1 MALSIGQLAAITQ
14 SHIIPKAVEQI
25 FSSNPLFYRM
35 REKGIKY
42 DGSLSIK
49 QPLVH
54 TATGSVTAF
63 SGYDILPTAPTDQI
77 TAAEFSWRQYA
88 ATVTIS
94 GEEELKNS
102 GKDGIMNLLELKKDI
117 AALSLEDTLGT
128 DLQGSNTGGKSI
140 DGLASILS
148 TTTTYGGIAVA
159 DMATW
164 VAKVPTLATAGTLTK
179 YEFQKAMGQATVG
192 NDKPTIAITRQSVYD
207 KIWSLWEGQQRFE
220 NTQKGDAGF
229 TTMTVNGLDVVV
241 DSHVTGS
248 DGASQTNWL
257 EFLNERYLH
266 MFIHKDYNFKAV
278 PIPPQRDQDIKMV
291 RWLVALNLACSRR
304 IMQCVIKTIDPAL

>member
-1 MALSIGQLAAITQ
+1 MALSIGQLAAITK
-14 SHIIPKAVEQI
+14 SHIVPKAVEQI

-49 QPLVH
+49 QPLIH

-102 GKDGIMNLLELKKDI
+102 GKEGILNLLDLKKDI
-117 AALSLEDTLGT
+117 AALSLEDQLGT
-128 DLQGSNTGGKSI
+128 DLQAANSGGKSI
-140 DGLASILS
+140 DGLGLVLS
-148 TTTTYGGIAVA
+148 TTSTYGGIAVA
-159 DMATW
+159 DMASW
-164 VAKVPTLATAGTLTK
+164 KAKVPTLAAAGTLTK
-179 YEFQKAMGQATVG
+179 YEFQKAMGQCTVG
-192 NDKPTIAITRQSVYD
+192 NDKPSIAITRQSVYD
-207 KIWSLWEGQQRFE
+207 KLWSLWEGQQRFE
-220 NTQKGDAGF
+220 STKADAGF
-229 TTMTVNGLDVVV
+229 TTMKINGLDVVV
-241 DSHVTGS
+241 DSHVSGT
-248 DGASQTNWL
+248 DGGNQDNYL
-257 EFLNERYLH
+257 QFLNERYLH
-266 MFIHKDYNFKAV
+266 MFIHKDYNFTTVA
-278 PIPPQRDQDIKMV
+278 IPPQRDQDIKMV

-304 IMQCVIKTIDPAL
+304 NMHAVIKTIDPAI